1 MEVQYGMNQEQ
12 EQISLVSG
20 NSNNNKKNTEDKKAV
35 YPAKYTAKDSVFT
48 DLFGNKKYLL
58 QLYQALHPE
67 DTETT
72 EESIHSV
79 TLKNILL
86 DQSYNDLGF
95 QVGSRLV
102 VLVEAQASWTPN
114 IIVRCLMYLA
124 QTYQEYFE
132 STGQNVYSRRK
143 LDLPKPELYVIYT
156 GSRKTRPDCLY
167 LTDEFFD
174 GNESAVEVKVKMI
187 YDGREGDIIHQ
198 YVAFTRIYNE
208 QVKLHGRTREAVMEI
223 IRICKDED
231 VLREYLRSRE
241 KEVVDIMMMLFD
253 DDYILRTYIESEK
266 REAAEK
272 AAKKAAKKAAE
283 EATQKATQNA
293 DRKAAKNL
301 FKLGIP
307 VSDIAKALEVS
318 VQQVEKWLG
327 LTKAQ
332 RRKIASLNAL
342 AMSKQQ
348 SWK

>member
-1 MEVQYGMNQEQ
+1 M
-12 EQISLVSG
+12 
-20 NSNNNKKNTEDKKAV
+20 
-35 YPAKYTAKDSVFT
+35 
-48 DLFGNKKYLL
+48 
-58 QLYQALHPE
+58 
-67 DTETT
+67 
-72 EESIHSV
+72 
-79 TLKNILL
+79 
-86 DQSYNDLGF
+86 
-95 QVGSRLV
+95 

-143 LDLPKPELYVIYT
+143 LDLPRPELYVIYT

-231 VLREYLRSRE
+231 ILKEYLRTRE

-327 LTKAQ
+327 LTKA
-332 RRKIASLNAL
+332 
-342 AMSKQQ
+342 
-348 SWK
+348 

>member
-1 MEVQYGMNQEQ
+1 MNQEQ

-208 QVKLHGRTREAVMEI
+208 QIKLHGRTREAVMEI

-327 LTKAQ
+327 LTKA
-332 RRKIASLNAL
+332 
-342 AMSKQQ
+342 
-348 SWK
+348 

>member
-1 MEVQYGMNQEQ
+1 MYENY
-12 EQISLVSG
+12 
-20 NSNNNKKNTEDKKAV
+20 
-35 YPAKYTAKDSVFT
+35 
-48 DLFGNKKYLL
+48 
-58 QLYQALHPE
+58 
-67 DTETT
+67 
-72 EESIHSV
+72 
-79 TLKNILL
+79 KNILL
-86 DQSYNDLGF
+86 DQSYNNLGF

-143 LDLPKPELYVIYT
+143 LDLPRPELYVIYT

-293 DRKAAKNL
+293 DRKAAKN
-301 FKLGIP
+301 FYKLGNSIP
-307 VSDIAKALEVS
+307 DIAKALEVS
-318 VQQVEKWLG
+318 V
-327 LTKAQ
+327 
-332 RRKIASLNAL
+332 
-342 AMSKQQ
+342 
-348 SWK
+348 

>member
-1 MEVQYGMNQEQ
+1 M
-12 EQISLVSG
+12 
-20 NSNNNKKNTEDKKAV
+20 
-35 YPAKYTAKDSVFT
+35 
-48 DLFGNKKYLL
+48 
-58 QLYQALHPE
+58 
-67 DTETT
+67 
-72 EESIHSV
+72 
-79 TLKNILL
+79 
-86 DQSYNDLGF
+86 
-95 QVGSRLV
+95 GSRLV
-102 VLVEAQASWTPN
+102 VLVEAQSSWTPN

-143 LDLPKPELYVIYT
+143 LELPRPELYVIYT

-231 VLREYLRSRE
+231 ILKEYLRTRE

-272 AAKKAAKKAAE
+272 ATTKADKKAA
-283 EATQKATQNA
+283 QN
-293 DRKAAKNL
+293 
-301 FKLGIP
+301 FYKLGNSIP
-307 VSDIAKALEVS
+307 DIAKALEVS
-318 VQQVEKWLG
+318 VQQVEKCLG
-327 LTKAQ
+327 LTKA
-332 RRKIASLNAL
+332 
-342 AMSKQQ
+342 
-348 SWK
+348 